1 MSRQRARKLSAF
13 TVPLMAALCVG
24 SVMGGCSDQ
33 TVEVFKPGTK
43 DTIGGP
49 VVPASMRVR
58 GGRAFPAD
66 RCAKNREFG
75 PITYLT
81 NARYTASAAVIEIIL
96 AKAKGYFEQL
106 CLDVEIKPSFSTE
119 NYEIV
124 ASNEA
129 QFAAAGS
136 FSEMVDFSGRNNAKF
151 VAIAVD
157 GREPLDTLILRP
169 GGPNSPAD
177 LRGATIGV
185 QGAVTPA
192 VATMLARAGLQSKG
206 TDDVIVKSYQ
216 ELPQTDP
223 DPAVRLADPNVV
235 GITGTR
241 SDDLLALAADK
252 VSFQTMDPASVKV
265 PGSFGV
271 LYTNSSFGFDY
282 PTIVEDFIRAAA
294 RARDEALANPAEAV
308 TEMAAALPADETD
321 FDVGRETA
329 RWRAEASIITGSPF
343 RVPAGIPLRSL
354 LEAEVNAGVT
364 TGLFAGIVPVVTDL
378 MDARPSRAV
387 YAPDNRLIW
396 PAPAGTR

>member
-1 MSRQRARKLSAF
+1 MFRQRARKLPALA
-13 TVPLMAALCVG
+13 VPLTAALCLASLG
-24 SVMGGCSDQ
+24 ACSNR
-33 TVEVFKPGTK
+33 TVQVYKPGTK

-58 GGRAFPAD
+58 GGRQFPAE

-81 NARYTASAAVIEIIL
+81 NAQYTASAGVIEVLL
-96 AKAKGYFEQL
+96 AKAKGYFDQL
-106 CLDVEIKPSFSTE
+106 CLDVVVTPSFSSE

-129 QFAAAGS
+129 QFATAGS

-151 VAIAVD
+151 VAVAVV

-169 GGPNSPAD
+169 GQANRPED

-192 VATMLARAGLQSKG
+192 VATMLARAGLQEVG
-206 TDDVIVKSYQ
+206 PDGVVVKSYQ
-216 ELPQTDP
+216 EQLQTDL
-223 DPAVRLADPNVV
+223 DPLVRLADPAVV
-235 GITGTR
+235 GITGAR
-241 SDDLLALAADK
+241 SDDLIRLAAAK
-252 VSFQTMDPASVKV
+252 ALFHTLDPASTKV

-271 LYTNSSFGFDY
+271 LYTNATFTLDY

-308 TEMAAALPADETD
+308 AAMAAALPADVAD
-321 FDVGRETA
+321 FDADRETA
-329 RWRAEASIITGSPF
+329 RWKAEAAIIEGSPVK
-343 RVPAGIPLRSL
+343 VPPGIPMRSL
-354 LEAEVNAGVT
+354 LDAEVRAGVD
-364 TGLFAGIVPVVTDL
+364 TGLFGGIVPIVTDL
-378 MDARPSRAV
+378 VDDRPSRAV
-387 YAPDNRLIW
+387 YAPDNQLIW